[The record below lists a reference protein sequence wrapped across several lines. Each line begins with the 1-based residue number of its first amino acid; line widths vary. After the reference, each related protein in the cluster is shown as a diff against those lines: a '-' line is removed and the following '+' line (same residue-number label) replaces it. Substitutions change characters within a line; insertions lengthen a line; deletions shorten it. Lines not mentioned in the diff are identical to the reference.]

1 MRREGHGVTSYRNK
15 LVSGVVLLVALAGLG
30 FAAKTP
36 AMTRTDISANE
47 EVATWRDGALTTLAK
62 VATHAASSTVGVALA
77 LLIPA
82 VLWLLHRRRD
92 AVRTL
97 LAMGG
102 ALAVAFAVKM
112 AVSEHRPP
120 SRLWVI
126 PPDNAQS
133 FPSGHT
139 TVAAAF
145 ALAMVLLV
153 RGPLRGLVALAG
165 LVLTAAVAFAR
176 VYLGVHY
183 VPDVIGGAVSA
194 VVAAVLACAIVELPP
209 VRDRLDVLEG
219 GSRGR
224 GRHAGRRGR

>member
-1 MRREGHGVTSYRNK
+1 MEGHGVTSYRNK
-15 LVSGVVLLVALAGLG
+15 LVSGLVLLVALTGLG
-30 FAAKTP
+30 FGAKTS
-36 AMTRTDISANE
+36 AMTRTDISMDE
-47 EVATWRDGALTTLAK
+47 EVATWRDGALTALAK
-62 VATHAASSTVGVALA
+62 AATYAVSSTVGVALA
-77 LLIPA
+77 LLIPV

-102 ALAVAFAVKM
+102 ALAVAFVVKA

-145 ALAMVLLV
+145 ALALVLLV
-153 RGPLRGLVALAG
+153 RGPLRVLVALAG
-165 LVLTAAVAFAR
+165 VALTAVVAFAR

-209 VRDRLDVLEG
+209 VRTRLDALEG
-219 GSRGR
+219 AAGGR